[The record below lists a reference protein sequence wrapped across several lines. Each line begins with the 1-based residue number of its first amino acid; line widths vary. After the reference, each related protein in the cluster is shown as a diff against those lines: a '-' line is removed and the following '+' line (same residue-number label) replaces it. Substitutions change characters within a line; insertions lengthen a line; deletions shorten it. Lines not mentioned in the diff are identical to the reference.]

1 MTGRIIGLGSYLP
14 KKIMTNDD
22 LAKIVETSDE
32 WIQERTGIAQRHVM
46 NPIEEKPSVM
56 VGIAAKRALEDAGID
71 ASEIDLIIAST
82 TTPDKVFPGMACC
95 AQEAIGADGAG
106 CFDVNSA
113 CPGWIAAF
121 NAAQSFIESGH
132 AKTVMVAA
140 TEGLTN
146 YVDWTDR
153 GTCILF
159 GDGAAAAIL
168 RADDS
173 LEPVKMIMHATYNK
187 AECLSCESMKQPNRL
202 DEEGFVKST
211 YMQMAGRDVFRFAV
225 TEVPKL
231 INELSEKYEFDLNDV
246 DYFVLHQANA
256 RIIETI
262 AKRLDQDISKFPM
275 TVHDTGNISTA
286 SIPNLLDVMKKDGRL
301 KRGQK
306 LVLASFG
313 AGLTWA
319 GCYIEY

>member
-14 KKIMTNDD
+14 KKIVTNDD
-22 LAKIVETSDE
+22 LAKIVETNDE
-32 WIQERTGIAQRHVM
+32 WIQERTGIAQRHIM
-46 NPIEEKPSVM
+46 DPIEENPSTM
-56 VGIAAKRALEDAGID
+56 IAIAAQKALEDACID
-71 ASEIDLIIAST
+71 ASEIDLIIAAS
-82 TTPDKVFPGMACC
+82 TTPDMVFPGMACY
-95 AQEAIGADGAG
+95 AQKAIAADNAG

-121 NAAQSFIESGH
+121 NAAQSFIEAGN

-140 TEGLTN
+140 TEGLSN
-146 YVDWTDR
+146 FVDWTDR

-168 RADDS
+168 RADES
-173 LEPVKMIMHATYNK
+173 LDKTKMVMHATYKK
-187 AECLSCESMKQPNRL
+187 AECLSCESMKQPKRM
-202 DEEGFVKST
+202 DEEDFVKNT
-211 YMQMAGRDVFRFAV
+211 YIQMAGRDVFRFAV
-225 TEVPKL
+225 TEVPNL
-231 INELSEKYEFDLNDV
+231 IKELSEKYEFNLDDV

-286 SIPNLLDVMKKDGRL
+286 SIPNLLDIMKKDGRL